1 MPMNNRIAT
10 LRRAGEMNWWILV
23 HSYDVNGPIIKGEHF
38 WNESTG
44 SWVKVK
50 RDATVYKERVD
61 ALHQSGKL
69 AQRNILT
76 RIVRV
81 DRFETP
87 VTPNTV
93 VLDRTKH
100 DVDPVPMI
108 VVASKED
115 GTIAMNYVA
124 NEERS
129 MMIVKF
135 DNFIRWIRDGELQV
149 VWDPDR
155 KEVPSS
161 PEEYL
166 TSIGIWED

>member
-1 MPMNNRIAT
+1 MPTNNRNTAGA
-10 LRRAGEMNWWILV
+10 RAGELNWWILV
-23 HSYDVNGPIIKGEHF
+23 HSYDVNGPIVRGEHF

-44 SWVKVK
+44 SWVKAQ
-50 RDATVYKERVD
+50 RDATVYKERID

-93 VLDRTKH
+93 VLDQTKH

-115 GTIAMNYVA
+115 GTVAMNA
-124 NEERS
+124 AASDGKS
-129 MMIVKF
+129 MVVKF
-135 DNFIRWIRDGELQV
+135 DNFVRWIRDGELRV

-155 KEVPSS
+155 REVPST
-161 PEEYL
+161 PEDYL
-166 TSIGIWED
+166 ISIGVWED